1 MIKHL
6 IIHTS
11 KDMKIKDWTPFENK
25 CLNTNMNL
33 IHENQNITNALD
45 TLSNY
50 GWRLKNVFTCDKEP
64 HFMLQKKIERS
75 RSIDYK
81 VNFNEDF

>member
-50 GWRLKNVFTCDKEP
+50 GWR
-64 HFMLQKKIERS
+64 
-75 RSIDYK
+75 
-81 VNFNEDF
+81 

>member
-6 IIHTS
+6 IIHTN
-11 KDMKIKDWTPFENK
+11 KDMKIKDWTPFDNK
-25 CLNTNMNL
+25 CQNTNMNL
-33 IHENQNITNALD
+33 IHETQNITIALD

-50 GWRLKNVFTCDKEP
+50 GWKLKNVFTCDKEP

>member
-1 MIKHL
+1 
-6 IIHTS
+6 
-11 KDMKIKDWTPFENK
+11 
-25 CLNTNMNL
+25 MNL
-33 IHENQNITNALD
+33 IHETQNITNALD

>member
-11 KDMKIKDWTPFENK
+11 KDMKIKDWTLFENK

-33 IHENQNITNALD
+33 IHETQNITNALD

-64 HFMLQKKIERS
+64 HFMLQKKIQRS
-75 RSIDYK
+75 RSVDYK